1 MADGQKGAGCHRSSH
16 DHFNRTNFRGYGVLG
31 GCDVYVSARIDVT
44 GCRGPAAKS
53 KLSGERR
60 LVMRF
65 ATLSITRRI
74 LPLSAAIA
82 VAAILALTSIAR
94 AGDSEECSAKT
105 IRGVYLFHATG
116 FNIVN
121 GAALPK
127 AIIEKLVF
135 DGEGNVS
142 TPAVSLSV
150 NGTIV
155 QPPQGAPGTYTVD
168 ADCTGTLTFLDA
180 AGNRFDLQIKPNGNE
195 FNMLQT
201 NPNTVLQGTAERVA
215 RLRQEHE

>member
-1 MADGQKGAGCHRSSH
+1 
-16 DHFNRTNFRGYGVLG
+16 
-31 GCDVYVSARIDVT
+31 
-44 GCRGPAAKS
+44 
-53 KLSGERR
+53 
-60 LVMRF
+60 MRF
-65 ATLSITRRI
+65 ATLSITRRF
-74 LPLSAAIA
+74 LPLSATI
-82 VAAILALTSIAR
+82 AAILVLPSIAR

-142 TPAVSLSV
+142 TPAVSLSI

-168 ADCTGTLTFLDA
+168 ADCTGTLTFADA
-180 AGNRFDLQIKPNGNE
+180 AGNKFALQIKPTGSE
-195 FNMLQT
+195 INMLQT
-201 NPNTVLQGTAERVA
+201 NTNTVLQGTAQRVA
-215 RLRQEHE
+215 RLDKERD

>member
-1 MADGQKGAGCHRSSH
+1 
-16 DHFNRTNFRGYGVLG
+16 
-31 GCDVYVSARIDVT
+31 
-44 GCRGPAAKS
+44 
-53 KLSGERR
+53 
-60 LVMRF
+60 MRF

-82 VAAILALTSIAR
+82 VAAILALPLIAR
-94 AGDSEECSAKT
+94 AGDSEDCSAKT

-150 NGTIV
+150 NGTIL
-155 QPPQGAPGTYTVD
+155 QPPQGGAPGTYTVD

-180 AGNRFDLQIKPNGNE
+180 AGNRFDLQIKPTGNE

-201 NPNTVLQGTAERVA
+201 NPNTVLQGTAQRVA